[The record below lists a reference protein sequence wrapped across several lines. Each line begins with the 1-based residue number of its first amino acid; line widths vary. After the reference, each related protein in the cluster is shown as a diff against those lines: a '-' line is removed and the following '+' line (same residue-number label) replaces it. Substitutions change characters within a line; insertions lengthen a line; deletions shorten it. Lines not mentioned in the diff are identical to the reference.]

1 MDDSRILRSMK
12 KLNLEESKGT
22 STILDLPNEILALI
36 FSKLSQ
42 EDILKN
48 VALVSK
54 RFLEVT
60 RLQMTLPDISIKTGL
75 FEKIQPIKSCI
86 KFYPYSQIHLRWIGE
101 KYSKFLKIRRVASN
115 IKSMDIA
122 LEFDCTR
129 VPPKFKNLE
138 YLSIEEDFCGVF
150 WKPYACNFEKIPRFW
165 KKFPNLSHLKIKTFC
180 DLQKSLVCYFFK
192 YIILHTMFDCI
203 LSSLLQDLWMRF
215 V

>member
-22 STILDLPNEILALI
+22 TAILDLPNEILALI

-60 RLQMTLPDISIKTGL
+60 RLQKTLPDISIKTGL
-75 FEKIQPIKSCI
+75 FKDIQSIKSCV
-86 KFYPYSQIHLRWIGE
+86 KFYPYSQIHLRWEGV
-101 KYSKFLKIRRVASN
+101 YSKFLKIRRMASN
-115 IKSMDIA
+115 IKSMDIS

-165 KKFPNLSHLKIKTFC
+165 KKFPNLSHLKITTFC
-180 DLQKSLVCYFFK
+180 DLQKSLVCY
-192 YIILHTMFDCI
+192 
-203 LSSLLQDLWMRF
+203 SLNI
-215 V
+215 